1 MAKKKLEPGRPE
13 VINPKMEDR
22 ILELLIDG
30 FKISTIATK
39 LGITRQTIY
48 NKRKNDTEW
57 DNAFAEAMRLRAA
70 IIAEE
75 TLDIADDDSN
85 DTFTDTETGQI
96 KGNPT
101 AVARAKVRIST
112 RQKLLQYY
120 DPEKYGDRSN
130 VDVTSKGNELNWGG
144 LQIIFNNGKDEEDVD

>member
-1 MAKKKLEPGRPE
+1 MTKKKAEPGRPE
-13 VINPKMEDR
+13 VINSKMEDK
-22 ILELLIDG
+22 ILEMLIDG

-48 NKRKNDTEW
+48 NKRKNSPNW
-57 DNAFAEAMRLRAA
+57 DEAFAEAMRLRAA

-120 DPEKYGDRSN
+120 DPSKYGDRSN
-130 VDVTSKGNELNWGG
+130 VDVTSDGKPLEWAG
-144 LQIIFNNGKDEEDVD
+144 LQIIMNNGKDEENVD